1 MPLLSPGDP
10 DPWCLHSAGSRFPA
24 LVVCDHASRRMP
36 GSLADLGLPQEEL
49 ERHIAWDIGAAELAR
64 GLAGRLGVAALLSG
78 YSRLVIDCNRH
89 PDDPGSI
96 LARSDGTVVPG
107 NAGLDPRQREARVRE
122 IFDPYHA
129 AIERELESINAG
141 SGARALISVHSF
153 TPQFGGRLRPWHCG
167 VLWDLDGRM
176 ACPLR
181 DALRTEPGLVV
192 GDNEPYSGRHPAN
205 HTIDA
210 HATRRGWPHVC
221 IEVRQDLLGTAA
233 GVQAWV
239 ARLGG
244 PLETLLADDRLYRAS
259 GDDDHRHG

>member
-1 MPLLSPGDP
+1 MREQL
-10 DPWCLHSAGSRFPA
+10 RA
-24 LVVCDHASRRMP
+24 LVKLSEIDARARGVDEQLKGIPAELEERRGAVRALESLVSRQTAAIVEAEKLVGQQDADLASRN
-36 GSLADLGLPQEEL
+36 DLLGKSK
-49 ERHIAWDIGAAELAR
+49 AKGAKAR
-64 GLAGRLGVAALLSG
+64 TMRESDAA
-78 YSRLVIDCNRH
+78 
-89 PDDPGSI
+89 
-96 LARSDGTVVPG
+96 
-107 NAGLDPRQREARVRE
+107 
-122 IFDPYHA
+122 
-129 AIERELESINAG
+129 ERELESISAG
-141 SGARALISVHSF
+141 SGACALISVHSF